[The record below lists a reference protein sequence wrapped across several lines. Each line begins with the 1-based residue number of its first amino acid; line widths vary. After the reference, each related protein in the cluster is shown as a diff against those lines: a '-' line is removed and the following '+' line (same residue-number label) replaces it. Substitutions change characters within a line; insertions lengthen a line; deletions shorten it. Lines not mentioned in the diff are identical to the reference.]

1 MSTDGL
7 LDIVTESQADVNS
20 SPTMVDPSST
30 LPRNALSQFREQMG
44 SGQVLTP
51 IITEP
56 SDKEEQNFTSTVDR
70 QQHKHSNLLKK
81 EVGNTS
87 QPISLKDPSITE
99 IGSPGTNYRDDSNF
113 KKTVTLERAEESKF
127 KLQKMNNEIDYNNES
142 V

>member
-1 MSTDGL
+1 
-7 LDIVTESQADVNS
+7 
-20 SPTMVDPSST
+20 MVDPSST

-81 EVGNTS
+81 EMGNTS
-87 QPISLKDPSITE
+87 
-99 IGSPGTNYRDDSNF
+99 
-113 KKTVTLERAEESKF
+113 
-127 KLQKMNNEIDYNNES
+127 
-142 V
+142 